1 MINKSFVINRLSYD
15 CLVTVSKQVTG
26 MCIQYI
32 KGKKLRKMPAVTI
45 RLLNLT
51 RSDQLLGVEDDYH

>member
-1 MINKSFVINRLSYD
+1 M
-15 CLVTVSKQVTG
+15 G
-26 MCIQYI
+26 IQYI
-32 KGKKLRKMPAVTI
+32 KGEKMKKKDATVTI